1 MKLPPMR
8 AIEIVPIE
16 HEGEAHFC
24 LYDPGNYVDEQLLL
38 SPPAVFVATM
48 LDGENRVEDIQRA
61 FHAQT
66 GGATLAAEQILDL
79 VGRLDR
85 NGFLQTEQFDN
96 IVLGIREEF
105 ERADTRPA
113 FLAGKSYPADPKEL
127 REYLDG
133 QFAREGG
140 PGERQDTMPVDDDI
154 LPGLIV
160 PHIDFGRG
168 GHSYAHG
175 YSRLRRHA
183 KPDTVIVFGVAHAA
197 EPVPFILTR
206 KHFET
211 PLGLVKT
218 DQEIIG
224 RLEKA
229 CTWDPYA
236 FELAHRAEHS
246 VEFQAV
252 MLAHLYGSD
261 IKIVPILCSMF
272 GEDFSA
278 GDPTATQPVTN
289 FLETCNQCIQSSD
302 KKVAVIASA
311 DLAHVGRRF
320 GDPFDIDDEVIEA
333 VAKRDAE
340 DLSHVEALDADSFYA
355 SVMKDGNQRKVCGL
369 NCIFSVLRA
378 LDGIAVVGEPIHYDY
393 AQDPAGGIVSFA
405 SVALRG

>member
-8 AIEIVPIE
+8 AIDIVPIE
-16 HEGEAHFC
+16 REGEAFFC
-24 LYDPGNYVDEQLLL
+24 LYDPGNYVDEQLVL
-38 SPPAVFVATM
+38 SPLAVFVATM
-48 LDGENRVEDIQRA
+48 LDGENGVEDIQRA

-66 GGATLAAEQILDL
+66 GGATLASEQILDV
-79 VGRLDR
+79 VGHLDR
-85 NGFLQTEQFDN
+85 NGFLQNERFDN
-96 IVLGIREEF
+96 ILLRIREEF

-113 FLAGKSYPADPKEL
+113 FLAGRSYPADPKEL

-133 QFAREGG
+133 QFVREGG
-140 PGERQDTMPVDDDI
+140 PGERQDSTPVSDEI
-154 LPGLIV
+154 LPGIIV

-175 YSRLRRHA
+175 YSRLCRHA
-183 KPDTVIVFGVAHAA
+183 TPDTVIVFGVAHAS

-211 PLGLVKT
+211 PLGLIRT
-218 DQEIIG
+218 DEEIID

-236 FELAHRAEHS
+236 FEFVHRAEHS
-246 VEFQAV
+246 IEFQAV

-261 IKIVPILCSMF
+261 IKIVPILCSTF
-272 GEDFSA
+272 GEDFHA
-278 GDPTATQPVTN
+278 GDPTATQPIMN
-289 FLETCNQCIQSSD
+289 FLQACNECIRSSQ
-302 KKVAVIASA
+302 KKIAVIASA

-320 GDPFDIDDEVIEA
+320 GDSFDIDDEVLEA
-333 VAKRDAE
+333 VAQRDAE
-340 DLSHVEALDADSFYA
+340 DLAHVEALDADSFYA

-378 LDGIAVVGEPIHYDY
+378 LDGIAVVGEPINYDY
-393 AQDPAGGIVSFA
+393 AHDPAGGIVSFA
-405 SVALRG
+405 SVALRA